1 MAATGP
7 ATVRRMRIL
16 LIGGSGYVGT
26 LMLPGLAAEH
36 DVRVLDLVPPQGGYD
51 HVIGSA
57 TDSAVLATA
66 LDGMEAVVHA
76 AMGHRS
82 PDHWPHP
89 DNASAFEVNV
99 SSVHATLEAA
109 HAAGVPRAVLIGSL
123 SVFDEDGLVERDV
136 DETTE
141 PDATNVYGVTKRL
154 AEQIGRIAAGA
165 YGMTVTVLRL
175 AWPTTDEA
183 WPRWALPVVDEP
195 VEFRRADGSLA
206 PALAASDLAAAVSAA
221 LRRDTGGYDVF
232 HIVGA
237 DDSGRGWR
245 TDKARDVLGWV
256 ARRRWSQAQEK

>member
-1 MAATGP
+1 
-7 ATVRRMRIL
+7 MRIL

-26 LMLPGLAAEH
+26 LMLPGLAAQHE
-36 DVRVLDLVPPQGGYD
+36 VRVLDLVPPHGDYD

-57 TDSAVLATA
+57 TDSAVLAAA
-66 LDGMEAVVHA
+66 LDGMDAVVHA

-99 SSVHATLEAA
+99 ASVHATLEAA

-123 SVFDEDGLVERDV
+123 SVFDEEWLVERAV

-141 PDATNVYGVTKRL
+141 PDATDVYGVTKRL

-165 YGMTVTVLRL
+165 HGMTVTVLRL
-175 AWPTTDEA
+175 AWPTPDEV
-183 WPRWALPVVDEP
+183 WPRWALPVVEEP
-195 VEFRRADGSLA
+195 IEFRRKDGSLA

-221 LRRDTGGYDVF
+221 LRREGPGYDVF

-237 DDSGRGWR
+237 DDSGRGWS
-245 TDKARDVLGWV
+245 TAKARDVLGWV
-256 ARRRWSQAQEK
+256 AQRRWSQKSQE